1 MITKNSYADLQTKSQ
16 DLAKSSI
23 EINDSNNYE
32 CVNLQHIRV
41 SFQENKEILKDIT
54 CTIKSGTFIS
64 LIGRSGCGKTTLL
77 KVIANLIKPDCGTI
91 KVTQHQAI
99 GFQDARLIP
108 WLPVWQNVVFGM
120 EGSKQDLKNIAHLA
134 LCQMQ
139 LEGYDNKWPSELSGG
154 QAQRVSLARALV
166 RSPELLLLDEPF
178 GALDALTRFDMQDL
192 LNNLQAKYGWTTLM
206 VTHDIA
212 EAVRLSNR
220 ILMIK
225 NGKIA
230 KQWNIDREHL
240 DAQNRPVNHSEIEDE
255 LREALQ

>member
-54 CTIKSGTFIS
+54 CTIQSGTFIS

-77 KVIANLIKPDCGTI
+77 KVISNLIKPDCGTI

-154 QAQRVSLARALV
+154 QQQRVSLARALV

-230 KQWNIDREHL
+230 KQWHINREDL

>member
-54 CTIKSGTFIS
+54 CTIQSGTFIS

-77 KVIANLIKPDCGTI
+77 KVISNLIKPDCGTI

-108 WLPVWQNVVFGM
+108 WLPVWQNVIFGM
-120 EGSKQDLKNIAHLA
+120 EGNKSNLKTIAQNA
-134 LCQMQ
+134 LKDMQ
-139 LEGYDNKWPSELSGG
+139 LNDCESKWPSELSGG

-166 RSPELLLLDEPF
+166 HNPELLLLDEPF
-178 GALDALTRFDMQDL
+178 GALDALTRLDMQDL
-192 LNNLQAKYGWTTLM
+192 LDNLKQKHGWTVIM
-206 VTHDIA
+206 VTHDIS
-212 EAVRLSNR
+212 EAVRLSDR
-220 ILMIK
+220 ILMMK
-225 NGKIA
+225 NGVIA
-230 KQWNIDREHL
+230 KEWNIDRTKL
-240 DAQNRPVNHSEIEDE
+240 DSQKRPENHTIIEDE
-255 LREALQ
+255 LRLALQ